1 MAEEGSGGTKTSS
14 EIEAIE
20 SLDTQLAKR
29 KELLKLQQEDAAL
42 MRDKTAQLQI
52 QADIQK
58 NDLTLQSQKIKALSD
73 EKEIVEELNAEQK
86 AVLGTIRA
94 EAALQG
100 KDIDLKTE
108 ALRLIAKQ
116 RAELDQIK
124 DASKQTEKFI
134 GGLAGKLGIATKF
147 SETTAG

>member
-58 NDLTLQSQKIKALSD
+58 NDLTLQSQKIKALRKRNRRRI
-73 EKEIVEELNAEQK
+73 E
-86 AVLGTIRA
+86 R
-94 EAALQG
+94 
-100 KDIDLKTE
+100 
-108 ALRLIAKQ
+108 R
-116 RAELDQIK
+116 
-124 DASKQTEKFI
+124 
-134 GGLAGKLGIATKF
+134 TK
-147 SETTAG
+147 SCPWHHTS